1 MTTTPDSPA
10 VDLVPTPAELGA
22 NKVVLVGDRTTITF
36 FPQTPGPIIAGHDG
50 GELTYDGPEGTFT
63 LFGADILR
71 EESPLGY
78 LLTLVLVGNPDIGRI
93 SVTILLPSVFGV
105 VRGTPL
111 VFGTVAVKTTGRG
124 FIDTPGPA
132 LTYDVLPLVGT
143 AEEIILPL

>member
-36 FPQTPGPIIAGHDG
+36 FPQTPGPIIAGHEG
-50 GELTYDGPEGTFT
+50 GELIYDGPEGTFT

-78 LLTLVLVGNPDIGRI
+78 LLTLALGGNPDVGRI
-93 SVTILLPSVFGV
+93 SITILLPRVFGV
-105 VRGTPL
+105 VLGTP
-111 VFGTVAVKTTGRG
+111 VVYGTVAVKTTGRG
-124 FIDTPGPA
+124 FIDAPGPA
-132 LTYDVLPLVGT
+132 LTYEVLPLVAT

>member
-1 MTTTPDSPA
+1 MTTTPDSPT
-10 VDLVPTPAELGA
+10 VELVPTAAELGA

-36 FPQTPGPIIAGHDG
+36 FPQTPGPIVAGHEG
-50 GELTYDGPEGTFT
+50 GELIYSGPEGTFT

-71 EESPLGY
+71 GESPLGY
-78 LLTLVLVGNPDIGRI
+78 LLTLGLLGNPDVGRI
-93 SVTILLPSVFGV
+93 SITILLPTVFGV

-124 FIDTPGPA
+124 FIDAPGPA
-132 LTYDVLPLVGT
+132 LTYDVLPLVAT